1 MISSGGDS
9 AETFWRNII
18 TLPSGTDT
26 TNSSNQVSDFGV
38 DKDGNIYVTGT
49 RDDNSGPLNGY
60 ILKINPLGEIIEK
73 TDLSNSATTLG
84 TFGIAVDD
92 DSNVYTYYGYGR
104 LSKFNSSLVNQYHRE
119 SKWGGGQV
127 FGEGLSGNGS
137 LFVNGTNLSVY
148 GNQGTSIYLGLTFD
162 TTTGNCISGGYN
174 YRNSGTASLLYYGA
188 NKPPGSGTI
197 YLSGYCTDGSDPYWS
212 IGTLGYGINN
222 SMKFYIGQSNGAAK
236 AVTRDS
242 DGKLYVAGH
251 MNNVPTL
258 CKVDSF
264 NNSLN
269 DQGTAWWRK
278 MNVSG
283 QYNDLTADTWGNIY
297 GAIGG
302 MVVKYNSSGTLVW
315 TKQITSSI
323 HKIEIIHN
331 ILYGIGTA
339 SNTEIVVFK
348 ISLTGE
354 GFSDQPSWT
363 DYSFA
368 YTNQGGTSGFATQG
382 DLGGVANG
390 QNVWGG
396 FTNSSL
402 SITATSPTFTDSLVD
417 KTIPHGEEEWTTPGS
432 YTWICPA
439 GVNQVSAVAIGAGG
453 MGGADGGNGGAGGGG
468 ALGWKNYIPVTPGQ
482 SYAVEVGDIAAG
494 QSGNDGSDSYFIN
507 PSTVK
512 GGGGSGSGGSA
523 SGGAGGQYTGDSGGA
538 GGTGG
543 GAGGGTYE
551 GGGGGAGGYSG
562 HGGNGGYGD
571 GSTPPSSMPAGAARK
586 GLDGQGGAGGGGGYG
601 GSYTGG
607 GVDIY
612 GEGASGEG
620 GEYQSGGST
629 GSLFGAGG
637 SGSRGIGRTQ
647 TVDYGAGSAGAT
659 GSGGSTS
666 GHGGH
671 GAVRIIWG
679 SGRAFPWYAAKLPVQ
694 GQQAYTTPGTYSWTA
709 PSGVTSVSVVC
720 VGGGGGG
727 QASAQAYNGVSA
739 CGGAGGGLGWRNNIY
754 VTPGETYT
762 VVVGSGGNGIP
773 GGSGAPGSNATKN
786 GSDSYFINAQTV
798 KGGGGN
804 SADRTQNSVGGN
816 YVGDGGGNG
825 GKGNIG
831 SGYAGGGGGGAGG
844 YSGDGGDS
852 VAPAPGTTGTPG
864 NDGQGGAGGSGGG
877 SVTGNY
883 QYYDIAGA
891 GSGGGGV
898 GILGEGASGAGGAGG
913 RTNTSYGTGNAG
925 GGGSGGQQGSGVGL
939 GYQGQRLGAT
949 YGGGGGGG
957 GSQFSA
963 EPYHAYN
970 GADGGN
976 GAVRIIWGSGRAFP
990 ATNTADV

>member
-9 AETFWRNII
+9 AETFWRNTI

-38 DKDGNIYVTGT
+38 DKDGNIYVTGI

-73 TDLSNSATTLG
+73 TDLSNSVTTLN

-104 LSKFNSSLVNQYHRE
+104 LSKFNSSLVNQYNRE

-127 FGEGLSGNGS
+127 FGEGLTGNGS

-148 GNQGTSIYLGLTFD
+148 GNQGSSIYLGLTFD

-197 YLSGYCTDGSDPYWS
+197 YLSGYSTDGSDPYWS
-212 IGTLGYGINN
+212 IGTLGYGINH
-222 SMKFYIGQSNGAAK
+222 SMKFYTGQSNGAAK

-315 TKQITSSI
+315 TKQITGSI

-354 GFSDQPSWT
+354 GFGDQAWT

-402 SITATSPTFTDSLVD
+402 SVTATSPTFTDSLVD

-482 SYAVEVGDIAAG
+482 SYAVEVGDLAAG

-507 PSTVK
+507 TSTVK

-523 SGGAGGQYTGDSGGA
+523 NGGAGGQYTGDSGGA

-571 GSTPPSSMPAGAARK
+571 GSTHPSSMTAGGARK
-586 GLDGQGGAGGGGGYG
+586 GLDGTGGSGGGGGYG

-620 GEYQSGGST
+620 GEYQ
-629 GSLFGAGG
+629 GSLFGTGG

-671 GAVRIIWG
+671 GAVRIMWG

-694 GQQAYTTPGTYSWTA
+694 GQQAYTTPGTYSWTV

-720 VGGGGGG
+720 VGGGAGGQTGGG
-727 QASAQAYNGVSA
+727 SFNYGGGGGGGALAYTNNYSVTPGASISLNV
-739 CGGAGGGLGWRNNIY
+739 GAGGGSDVDGTASWFVNSSTLNA
-754 VTPGETYT
+754 
-762 VVVGSGGNGIP
+762 SGGNTPSPNDYSSYGAQGVP
-773 GGSGAPGSNATKN
+773 SGSALTAGGDGGRGHNGDTNGAGP
-786 GSDSYFINAQTV
+786 
-798 KGGGGN
+798 GGGGG
-804 SADRTQNSVGGN
+804 AAGYG
-816 YVGDGGGNG
+816 GDGGQG
-825 GKGNIG
+825 GRYSEQTDGAN
-831 SGYAGGGGGGAGG
+831 GGGGGGAGG
-844 YSGDGGDS
+844 G
-852 VAPAPGTTGTPG
+852 
-864 NDGQGGAGGSGGG
+864 
-877 SVTGNY
+877 
-883 QYYDIAGA
+883 
-891 GSGGGGV
+891 GGGGV
-898 GILGEGASGAGGAGG
+898 GILGQGSNGAKSTAYPNGGSGGSSGTNGGNGTNPGG
-913 RTNTSYGTGNAG
+913 NGGVYGAG
-925 GGGSGGQQGSGVGL
+925 GGGGQNGGYAAGSGGV
-939 GYQGQRLGAT
+939 
-949 YGGGGGGG
+949 
-957 GSQFSA
+957 
-963 EPYHAYN
+963 
-970 GADGGN
+970 

-990 ATNTADV
+990 STNTADV

>member
-1 MISSGGDS
+1 MLVQQMLLMISTSGSGDN
-9 AETFWRNII
+9 AETFWRNTI
-18 TLPSGTDT
+18 TLPSGTDS
-26 TNSSNQVSDFGV
+26 TNSTNQVRDFGV
-38 DKDGNIYVTGT
+38 DKDGNIYVCGA
-49 RDDNSGPLNGY
+49 RDDNSGAINGY

-468 ALGWKNYIPVTPGQ
+468 A
-482 SYAVEVGDIAAG
+482 
-494 QSGNDGSDSYFIN
+494 
-507 PSTVK
+507 
-512 GGGGSGSGGSA
+512 
-523 SGGAGGQYTGDSGGA
+523 GGAGGNVNSVGSAPGDPVS
-538 GGTGG
+538 TGG
-543 GAGGGTYE
+543 V
-551 GGGGGAGGYSG
+551 
-562 HGGNGGYGD
+562 GGNGAPYPAYAGPLFP
-571 GSTPPSSMPAGAARK
+571 TMPTDWK
-586 GLDGQGGAGGGGGYG
+586 
-601 GSYTGG
+601 T
-607 GVDIY
+607 
-612 GEGASGEG
+612 
-620 GEYQSGGST
+620 
-629 GSLFGAGG
+629 
-637 SGSRGIGRTQ
+637 
-647 TVDYGAGSAGAT
+647 AT
-659 GSGGSTS
+659 GPT
-666 GHGGH
+666 
-671 GAVRIIWG
+671 
-679 SGRAFPWYAAKLPVQ
+679 
-694 GQQAYTTPGTYSWTA
+694 
-709 PSGVTSVSVVC
+709 
-720 VGGGGGG
+720 
-727 QASAQAYNGVSA
+727 
-739 CGGAGGGLGWRNNIY
+739 GL
-754 VTPGETYT
+754 
-762 VVVGSGGNGIP
+762 
-773 GGSGAPGSNATKN
+773 
-786 GSDSYFINAQTV
+786 
-798 KGGGGN
+798 
-804 SADRTQNSVGGN
+804 
-816 YVGDGGGNG
+816 
-825 GKGNIG
+825 
-831 SGYAGGGGGGAGG
+831 
-844 YSGDGGDS
+844 
-852 VAPAPGTTGTPG
+852 
-864 NDGQGGAGGSGGG
+864 
-877 SVTGNY
+877 
-883 QYYDIAGA
+883 
-891 GSGGGGV
+891 
-898 GILGEGASGAGGAGG
+898 
-913 RTNTSYGTGNAG
+913 
-925 GGGSGGQQGSGVGL
+925 
-939 GYQGQRLGAT
+939 

-957 GSQFSA
+957 AQNSPGSNQATGGTGGGGDGDTGPGDGSA
-963 EPYHAYN
+963 GLVNTGGGGGGGGRGIGFNSPTRGFA
-970 GADGGN
+970 GGDGI
-976 GAVRIIWGSGRAFP
+976 VIIRYS
-990 ATNTADV
+990 V